1 MATRTIAFLLL
12 GILLCGLLG
21 CDGSFFPLPPEDSYS
36 SPDWS
41 PDGSMIA
48 YCFNDKGKDTG
59 YRLAIYYVDSGSSYT
74 FSTTAEN
81 TVDWFSDS
89 DRLLIC
95 NDDGQHVYSIDSN
108 ERVKV
113 HDYRTFH
120 AVISPDG
127 TQVLY
132 DGEDRMICL
141 YSLLDGTEKII
152 VEGLFPSWTPDG
164 NSFAYIDPGDTD
176 LYLYHLAT
184 EEITRYRLDE
194 YYMNLSL
201 SNSGEHAAFDLKENG
216 IYSFDLASQEVKE
229 LTEFGAKPSWSTDDT
244 KIAFV
249 GTYSGIY
256 TVDVETK
263 EVQQLIP

>member
-1 MATRTIAFLLL
+1 MAARKVIFLLL

-21 CDGSFFPLPPEDSYS
+21 CDGSFFPVPSSDSYS

-41 PDGSMIA
+41 PNGSMIA
-48 YCFNDKGKDTG
+48 YCFKDKDTGVG
-59 YRLAIYYVDSGSSYT
+59 YRLAIYYVDSETSYT
-74 FSTTAEN
+74 FSTTAEIA
-81 TVDWFSDS
+81 VDWFSDS
-89 DRLLIC
+89 ERLLIC
-95 NDDGQHVYSIDSN
+95 NYDGQYVYSIDSN

-113 HDYRTFH
+113 HDYRTYH

-141 YSLLDGTEKII
+141 YSLLDGTEEII

-164 NSFAYIDPGDTD
+164 NSFAFIDSSDTD
-176 LYLYHLAT
+176 LYIYDLT
-184 EEITRYRLDE
+184 TDEVTRYRLDD

-201 SNSGEHAAFDLKENG
+201 SNRGEHAAFDLKENG

-229 LTEFGAKPSWSTDDT
+229 LTEFGAKPSWSLDDT
-244 KIAFV
+244 KIVFAREH
-249 GTYSGIY
+249 TGIY

-263 EVQQLIP
+263 EVQQLVP

>member
-1 MATRTIAFLLL
+1 MATRKVILLL
-12 GILLCGLLG
+12 GIFLSGLLG
-21 CDGSFFPLPPEDSYS
+21 CHMEPIPTYHVDEYL
-36 SPDWS
+36 SPVWS

-48 YCFNDKGKDTG
+48 YCLDTEDAHD
-59 YRLAIYYVDSGSSYT
+59 RLAIYYVDTGSSDR
-74 FSTTAEN
+74 FSVEAEFSI
-81 TVDWFSDS
+81 DWFTDS

-95 NDDGQHVYSIDSN
+95 NDDGQYVYSIDSN

-113 HDYRTFH
+113 HDYSTHH
-120 AVISPDG
+120 AVVSPDN

-132 DGEDRMICL
+132 QGEDGMICL
-141 YSLLDGTEKII
+141 YSLLDGTEEII
-152 VEGLFPSWTPDG
+152 VEGLFPSWTLDG

-176 LYLYHLAT
+176 LYLYNLAT

-263 EVQQLIP
+263 EVQKLTE